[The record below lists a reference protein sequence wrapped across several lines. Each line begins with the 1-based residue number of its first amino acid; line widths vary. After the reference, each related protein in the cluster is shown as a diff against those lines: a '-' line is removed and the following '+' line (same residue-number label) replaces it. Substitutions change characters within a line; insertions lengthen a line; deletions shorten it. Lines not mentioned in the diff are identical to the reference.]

1 MFYIIMGVSGS
12 GKSTIGRLLSDR
24 TGWTFY
30 DADDF
35 HPLANIQKMSQGI
48 PLTDSDRTS
57 WLEELKTLIETTLT
71 SRQHGIL
78 ACSALK
84 SDYRQILKGDRQDI
98 IFVYLR
104 GDYDCIQTRIKS
116 RQGHFMNAD
125 MLRSQFDTLEEP
137 NTAFVVDV
145 ALSPE
150 AIVEQILNYTAK
162 ESRE

>member
-1 MFYIIMGVSGS
+1 
-12 GKSTIGRLLSDR
+12 
-24 TGWTFY
+24 
-30 DADDF
+30 
-35 HPLANIQKMSQGI
+35 
-48 PLTDSDRTS
+48 
-57 WLEELKTLIETTLT
+57 
-71 SRQHGIL
+71 L

-84 SDYRQILKGDRQDI
+84 SDYRQILKGDRQDV

-125 MLRSQFDTLEEP
+125 LLRSQFDTLEEP
-137 NTAFVVDV
+137 NTALVVDV

-150 AIVEQILNYTAK
+150 AIIEQILNYTAK